1 MINVAVIGISGFGNV
16 HYNDLV
22 REHNAGRARIVAA
35 AVINPAEEA
44 DKCAFLASIGCK
56 LFPDYRAMLEEFR
69 GRIDLCF
76 IPTGIAMHCP
86 MTVAALEAGANVYV
100 EKPVAATV
108 EETETMKAA
117 ERKSGKFVAVGY
129 QTMYQ
134 PDTHRV
140 KRLVLDG
147 TIGAPRIFKCY
158 ALWPRDDAYY
168 ARNNWAGKASA
179 NGKWVLDSPFTNA
192 LAHYLNLLSFHA
204 GSSFEGTVDPVA
216 VRAGLFR
223 ANPIETNDFAT
234 IRVDGAGNRKLYF
247 HVTHV
252 SEANVN
258 PVSRIE
264 GDAGTIDYGDDG
276 VTVTRKNGETIH
288 EEPTPAADIRKNIFD
303 ALLKRLDDPK
313 QFICTID
320 IAAKHTLIANAVF
333 DSVPGAGIPA
343 DAVRTVVDGNGV
355 ARRVV
360 PGIDAAI
367 RRAWEENRL
376 VDARDFPW
384 AVPGS
389 PFPLAGYRG
398 FTGTWFPGKK

>member
-22 REHNAGRARIVAA
+22 REHHAGRAAIVAA
-35 AVINPAEEA
+35 AVINQEEEA
-44 DKCAFLASIGCK
+44 EKCAFLRSIGCR
-56 LFPDYRAMLEEFR
+56 LFTDYRAMLDEFR

-108 EETETMKAA
+108 EETEIMKAA
-117 ERKSGKFVAVGY
+117 ERRTGKFVAVGY

-147 TIGAPRIFKCY
+147 TIGKPRVFKCY

-168 ARNNWAGKASA
+168 ARNNWAGKAA
-179 NGKWVLDSPFTNA
+179 VNGKWVLDCPFTNA

-204 GSSFEGTVDPVA
+204 GDTFEGTVDPVA

-223 ANPIETNDFAT
+223 ANKIETNDFAT
-234 IRVDGAGNRKLYF
+234 IRVDGADGRELYF

-252 SEANVN
+252 SETWVN
-258 PVSRIE
+258 PISRIE
-264 GDAGTIDYGDDG
+264 GDAGTIDYTDNGID
-276 VTVTRKNGETIH
+276 VTLANGETTH
-288 EEPTPAADIRKNIFD
+288 YDPTPQEEIRRNIFD
-303 ALLKRLDDPK
+303 ALLWRLKDPK

-320 IAAKHTLIANAVF
+320 IAARHTLIANAVF
-333 DSVPGAGIPA
+333 DSVPCVEIPA
-343 DAVRTVVDGNGV
+343 DAFRTAVAENGV
-355 ARRVV
+355 ARLVV

-376 VDARDFPW
+376 VDTRDFPW

-389 PFPLAGYRG
+389 PFRLDGYRG
-398 FTGTWFPGKK
+398 FAGTWFKEKN

>member
-22 REHNAGRARIVAA
+22 REYKAGRAGIVAA
-35 AVINPAEEA
+35 TVINQDEEA
-44 DKCAFLASIGCK
+44 DKCAFLKSIGCK
-56 LFPDYRAMLEEFR
+56 LFTDYRPMLDEFR

-108 EETETMKAA
+108 EETVTMKAA
-117 ERKSGKFVAVGY
+117 ERKTGKFVAVGY

-147 TIGAPRIFKCY
+147 TIGKPHVFKCY
-158 ALWPRDDAYY
+158 ALWPRNDAYY
-168 ARNNWAGKASA
+168 ARNNWAGKAA
-179 NGKWVLDSPFTNA
+179 VNGKWVLDSPFTNA

-204 GSSFEGTVDPVA
+204 GSTFAGTVDPAA
-216 VRAGLFR
+216 VQAGLFR
-223 ANPIETNDFAT
+223 ANRIGTNDFAT
-234 IRVDGAGNRKLYF
+234 IRIDGADGRELYF

-252 SEANVN
+252 SEKNVN
-258 PVSRIE
+258 PISRIE
-264 GDAGTIDYGDDG
+264 GDAGSIDYTDSGID
-276 VTVTRKNGETIH
+276 VTLANGETAH
-288 EEPTPAADIRKNIFD
+288 YDPTPQQDIRKNIFD
-303 ALLKRLDDPK
+303 ALLKRFDDPK

-320 IAAKHTLIANAVF
+320 IAAKHTLISNAVF
-333 DSVPGAGIPA
+333 DSVLGADIPA
-343 DAVRTVVDGNGV
+343 DAVRTVTENGV
-355 ARRVV
+355 ARLVV

-376 VDARDFPW
+376 VDSRDFPW

-389 PFPLAGYRG
+389 PFRLDGYRG
-398 FTGTWFPGKK
+398 FTGKWFEGKK